1 MRDTELYRHLLGLV
15 APWEPAH
22 IGVDEKAAGKGQNY
36 ITVVCDLDA
45 GTVEFI
51 ADERRQ
57 ASLDGYFDRFTPEQL
72 EQIQAVAMDMW
83 EPYAASVR
91 AHLSDAEDKIVFD
104 RYHLMGYLTKAVDTV
119 RKQENRALAAAGDKS
134 LAGSK
139 YLWLYSAE
147 NLPERH
153 HDRFATLRSGD
164 LKTARAWAIKE
175 SLRHLWSYQ
184 RRGWAAKHF
193 KRWYFWATHCRLK
206 PIIDAAKTLK
216 RHEAGLLS
224 YFAHPITNAG
234 AEGLNS
240 RIQAIRVSAR
250 GYRNREHFKTAIYFH
265 LGGLQLHPATP

>member
-1 MRDTELYRHLLGLV
+1 
-15 APWEPAH
+15 
-22 IGVDEKAAGKGQNY
+22 
-36 ITVVCDLDA
+36 
-45 GTVEFI
+45 
-51 ADERRQ
+51 
-57 ASLDGYFDRFTPEQL
+57 
-72 EQIQAVAMDMW
+72 MDMW
-83 EPYAASVR
+83 EPFAASAR
-91 AHLSDAEDKIVFD
+91 AHLSDADDKIVFD

-119 RKQENRALAAAGDKS
+119 RKQENRALFAAGDKS

-147 NLPERH
+147 NLPARH
-153 HDRFATLRSGD
+153 TDRFAVLRGAD
-164 LKTARAWAIKE
+164 LKTGRAWTIKE
-175 SLRHLWSYQ
+175 DLCHFWSYK

-193 KRWYFWATHCRLK
+193 KRRYFWATHSRLK
-206 PIIDAAKTLK
+206 PIIDAARTLK

-265 LGGLQLHPATP
+265 LGGLQLYPATP